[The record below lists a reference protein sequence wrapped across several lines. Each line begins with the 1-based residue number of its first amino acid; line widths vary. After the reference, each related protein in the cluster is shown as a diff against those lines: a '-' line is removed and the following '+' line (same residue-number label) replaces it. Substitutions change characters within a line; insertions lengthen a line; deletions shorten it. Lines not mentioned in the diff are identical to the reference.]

1 MHVRGIRPS
10 KQLAGTCLSTGKQG
24 ASAATLS
31 CKCNTTLV
39 LSPLISLQLV
49 VAILAQDTRIDFA
62 FSNAA
67 FDFAF
72 LPFKVPYPV
81 PFKLLGDE
89 TKGFIDVTY
98 LAPDGGFRLS
108 RGNKARAPIQDMP
121 ASLCTRLGPQRPPG
135 DRGAVA
141 AVMCTLLALP
151 AP

>member
-1 MHVRGIRPS
+1 M
-10 KQLAGTCLSTGKQG
+10 
-24 ASAATLS
+24 
-31 CKCNTTLV
+31 
-39 LSPLISLQLV
+39 
-49 VAILAQDTRIDFA
+49 RIDFA

-108 RGNKARAPIQDMP
+108 RGNKARAR
-121 ASLCTRLGPQRPPG
+121 T
-135 DRGAVA
+135 
-141 AVMCTLLALP
+141 
-151 AP
+151 